1 MSKSYPDPR
10 KANRNLCSFIYIIL
24 FILFSEKGLEG
35 GGGGGGGHLF
45 EQGHLLGFDRVV

>member
-24 FILFSEKGLEG
+24 FILFSEKGLWG
-35 GGGGGGGHLF
+35 WGGGGHLF